1 MCILSISKIH
11 RLPSVPINIVCD
23 RCISKPTCRCTNM
36 LRTFYTYWRLL
47 SVWLYLRFAI
57 CFFLITGENRRAF
70 RNVLLQRPTKPPS
83 NPNISNDN
91 EQLQLFLGDELED
104 IPTKPTQTEKMIP
117 TVRKIGWNLK
127 MPAWRW
133 QLLNR
138 HHGL

>member
-11 RLPSVPINIVCD
+11 RLPSVPINTAIDAFLNQHADVQ
-23 RCISKPTCRCTNM
+23 TCWER
-36 LRTFYTYWRLL
+36 FYTYWRLL
-47 SVWLYLRFAI
+47 SVWLYLRSAI